1 MEEVNAMSEPETLQ
15 AADEEKLKTLLKKD
29 EKAGRKVTGFWY
41 LLASGM
47 GVFMVLFYMWC
58 AATPV
63 DTQYFL
69 GFYVL
74 LTYVLVF
81 IYYGGTG
88 KSTTEPG
95 FYIDSCISFVA
106 LFLSCYFALHFLI
119 GAKGAEEPF
128 AGFNIFYGIVAL
140 VVSISFFLP
149 IRYWGKAGPNT
160 PIAMDVALALVAAIA
175 IGYFIIEYENI
186 NYRMGSET
194 PLDTAVSVVGIVISL
209 EVARRVLGWSMTIVG
224 LAFLSYAFWG
234 DLLHHV
240 PILDAFAHTGFKI
253 DRALNHIYMK
263 QEGVFGIMAT
273 VLVTYVILFIFFGA
287 FLKSSGASRF
297 FLDLPMAL
305 AGRTIGGPAKVA
317 VMASGFFGSVSGS
330 AIANTVSTGA
340 FTIPLMKRAGF
351 RPHVAGAIEPSASI
365 GGMFM
370 PPIMGAGG
378 FIMAEMTEIP
388 YVDIMVMAVFPAVI
402 YFLSVF
408 VMIHYEAKR
417 YGLVGIVDEK
427 APTAL
432 QILKKEWFMSAP
444 LLVIVI
450 LMLLAYSPGMAAYW
464 AIMTCLVVAWMD
476 ADFLKGIKEGLRFII
491 PVLLVGLLGAFFP
504 ISPLVLAIIGLA
516 ALIVIGALTKGANVT
531 DGKFDAK
538 DFCITFIPGF
548 FFVVCAIDYNPE
560 FLDVSPV
567 VGFLQSLTGTPAV
580 GAFMAFVSYTLVGWI
595 IRGTKLRY
603 KEIMDPLLDG
613 ARNTLII
620 GATVGVIGIIV
631 GTIQLTG
638 IGLKFSQIIIDLS
651 FGYLPLAI
659 ILIGLASLVLGMGVP
674 VTAAYLITAVLAV
687 GAVSNMV
694 SQSLWGMSFAE
705 LQMPLENLMPDQPEY
720 AVTTAKVSWALLA
733 SHMLVYWFSQ
743 DSNITP
749 PVCVAAYAGAAIAGS
764 DPWKTGWTSFKF
776 AKMLYIGP
784 FLFAF
789 TPGFLLGG
797 PGHFVPWWE
806 VCLDWFTIILGTFAF
821 GSLTMGYF
829 LCGTTI
835 IEWVIFALATLL
847 LFFPK
852 IVPWIIGIPVPILIV
867 DMVGIGLWAVVYF
880 SQKIRIRKD
889 PTLALPIDQRRKLA
903 AQAA

>member
-1 MEEVNAMSEPETLQ
+1 MNEPETPQ
-15 AADEEKLKTLLKKD
+15 GADQEKLKELLKKD
-29 EKAGRKVTGFWY
+29 EKAGRKVAGFWY
-41 LLASGM
+41 LLASAM

-74 LTYVLVF
+74 ITYVLVF
-81 IYYGGTG
+81 VYYGGTG
-88 KSTTEPG
+88 KSVTEPG
-95 FYIDSCISFVA
+95 FYIDNAISFIA
-106 LFLSCYFALHFLI
+106 LFLATYFALHFLM

-128 AGFNIFYGIVAL
+128 TGVNVLFGIIAL
-140 VVSISFFLP
+140 VVAVSFFLP
-149 IRYWGKAGPNT
+149 IQHWGKGKPHT
-160 PIAMDVALALVAAIA
+160 PIAMDVALALVATFAV
-175 IGYFIIEYENI
+175 GYFIVEYANI

-194 PLDTAVSVVGIVISL
+194 ELDTAVSVIGIVISL

-224 LAFLSYAFWG
+224 LAFLFYAFWG

-253 DRALNHIYMK
+253 DRALNHIYFK

-388 YVDIMVMAVFPAVI
+388 YVDIMVMAIFPAVI

-417 YGLVGIVDEK
+417 YGLVGLQDDD

-444 LLVIVI
+444 LLVIVV

-464 AIMTCLVVAWMD
+464 AIMACLVVAWMD
-476 ADFLKGIKEGLRFII
+476 ADFLKGIKEGVRFIL
-491 PVLLVGLLGAFFP
+491 PVLLVGILGG
-504 ISPLVLAIIGLA
+504 LVAVNPFALSLIGIV
-516 ALIVIGALTKGANVT
+516 ALVVVGFLTKNANEV
-531 DGKFDAK
+531 DGQFDLK
-538 DFCITFIPGF
+538 DFLITFTPSF
-548 FFVVCAIDYNPE
+548 FFVVCSIDYNPD
-560 FLDVSPV
+560 FNDVPYLV
-567 VGFLQSLTGTPAV
+567 EKIQMFTGSPAV
-580 GAFMAFVSYTLVGWI
+580 GAFMAFISYVVVSWI
-595 IRGTKLRY
+595 VRDTKMRY
-603 KEIMDPLLDG
+603 KEIMDPLLEG

-651 FGYLPLAI
+651 FGYLPLAV

-687 GAVSNMV
+687 GAVSNMI

-705 LQMPLENLMPDQPEY
+705 LQMPLENLMPDNPEY
-720 AVTTAKVSWALLA
+720 AVISAKVSWALLA

-806 VCLDWFTIILGTFAF
+806 VCLDWFTIILATFAF

-829 LCGTTI
+829 LCGTTVF
-835 IEWVIFALATLL
+835 EWIVFAIATLL

-852 IVPWIIGIPVPILIV
+852 IVPWVTGLPIPILIV
-867 DMVGIGLWAVVYF
+867 DMIGIGLWAVVYF

-889 PTLALPIDQRRKLA
+889 PSLTLPIHERRNLA